1 LGKLL
6 KLRIPVLI
14 GYDNDV
20 MGRSKRA
27 WKWGVSRLTFL
38 PNSWW
43 EYLDWAKE
51 ARTVVDQ
58 VTGGRPSP
66 GMRALLTFVDQFIS
80 ESFGRREYS
89 LSPDIVE
96 HTTSRF
102 REELEVIF
110 DTIARRNSLRGKV
123 PIFGLGANTSMG

>member
-1 LGKLL
+1 MA
-6 KLRIPVLI
+6 RF
-14 GYDNDV
+14 
-20 MGRSKRA
+20 KRA
-27 WKWGVSRLTFL
+27 RKWGVSRLIFL

-51 ARTVVDQ
+51 ARTILDQ

-66 GMRALLTFVDQFIS
+66 GMQALLNFIDQFIR
-80 ESFGRREYS
+80 ESFRWQEFS

-123 PIFGLGANTSMG
+123 PVFNLGASTSLG

>member
-1 LGKLL
+1 
-6 KLRIPVLI
+6 
-14 GYDNDV
+14 

-27 WKWGVSRLTFL
+27 RKWGVSHLTFL

-58 VTGGRPSP
+58 VTCGRLSL
-66 GMRALLTFVDQFIS
+66 GMRALLNFIDQFIG

-89 LSPDIVE
+89 LSPEIVE

-102 REELEVIF
+102 REELEIIF
-110 DTIARRNSLRGKV
+110 DTIAQRNSLRSKV
-123 PIFGLGANTSMG
+123 PIFGLGASTSTG

>member
-1 LGKLL
+1 MARFKCA
-6 KLRIPVLI
+6 R
-14 GYDNDV
+14 
-20 MGRSKRA
+20 
-27 WKWGVSRLTFL
+27 KWGVSRLTFL
-38 PNSWW
+38 SNSWW
-43 EYLDWAKE
+43 KYLDWTKE

-66 GMRALLTFVDQFIS
+66 GMLALLNFIDQFIQ
-80 ESFGRREYS
+80 ESFGRREFS

-110 DTIARRNSLRGKV
+110 DTIA
-123 PIFGLGANTSMG
+123 

>member
-1 LGKLL
+1 
-6 KLRIPVLI
+6 
-14 GYDNDV
+14 
-20 MGRSKRA
+20 MARSKRA
-27 WKWGVSRLTFL
+27 RKWGVSRLIFL

-66 GMRALLTFVDQFIS
+66 GMRVFLNFIDQFIGQ
-80 ESFGRREYS
+80 SFGRQEFS

-96 HTTSRF
+96 HTTSSF

-110 DTIARRNSLRGKV
+110 DTIARRNSLLGKV
-123 PIFGLGANTSMG
+123 LIFGLGASTSMG

>member
-1 LGKLL
+1 
-6 KLRIPVLI
+6 
-14 GYDNDV
+14 
-20 MGRSKRA
+20 MAHSKRA
-27 WKWGVSRLTFL
+27 RKWGVSRLTFL
-38 PNSWW
+38 PNSSW

-51 ARTVVDQ
+51 ARTVVEQ

-66 GMRALLTFVDQFIS
+66 GMQALLNFIDQFIDK
-80 ESFGRREYS
+80 SFGRREYS

-123 PIFGLGANTSMG
+123 PIFGLGASTSMG

>member
-6 KLRIPVLI
+6 KFRIPVLI
-14 GYDNDV
+14 GYDDDV

-27 WKWGVSRLTFL
+27 RKWGVSRLTFL

-51 ARTVVDQ
+51 ACTVMDQ
-58 VTGGRPSP
+58 VTGERPSP
-66 GMRALLTFVDQFIS
+66 GMRALSNFIDQFIG
-80 ESFGRREYS
+80 ESF
-89 LSPDIVE
+89 VE
-96 HTTSRF
+96 HTTLRF
-102 REELEVIF
+102 REELKIIF

-123 PIFGLGANTSMG
+123 PIFGLEASTSMG

>member
-1 LGKLL
+1 
-6 KLRIPVLI
+6 
-14 GYDNDV
+14 
-20 MGRSKRA
+20 MARSKRTR
-27 WKWGVSRLTFL
+27 KWEVSHLTFL

-43 EYLDWAKE
+43 EYLDWTKE
-51 ARTVVDQ
+51 ARTIVDQ
-58 VTGGRPSP
+58 VTGGRLSL
-66 GMRALLTFVDQFIS
+66 GMRALLNFIDQFIG

-96 HTTSRF
+96 HTTLRF

-123 PIFGLGANTSMG
+123 PIFGLGASTSMG

>member
-1 LGKLL
+1 
-6 KLRIPVLI
+6 
-14 GYDNDV
+14 
-20 MGRSKRA
+20 
-27 WKWGVSRLTFL
+27 VSRLTFL

-51 ARTVVDQ
+51 ARAIVDQ
-58 VTGGRPSP
+58 VTGGKPSL
-66 GMRALLTFVDQFIS
+66 GMQALLNFIDQFIR
-80 ESFGRREYS
+80 ESFGRREFS

-110 DTIARRNSLRGKV
+110 GTIARRNSLRGKV
-123 PIFGLGANTSMG
+123 VVFNLEASTSLG

>member
-1 LGKLL
+1 M
-6 KLRIPVLI
+6 PPP
-14 GYDNDV
+14 NF
-20 MGRSKRA
+20 KRA
-27 WKWGVSRLTFL
+27 RIGEVSHLTFL

-43 EYLDWAKE
+43 EYLDWAKK
-51 ARTVVDQ
+51 ARKVVDQ

-66 GMRALLTFVDQFIS
+66 SMRALLNFIDQFIR
-80 ESFGRREYS
+80 ESFGRREFS

-110 DTIARRNSLRGKV
+110 GTITRRNSLRGKV
-123 PIFGLGANTSMG
+123 PVFGLGASTSVG